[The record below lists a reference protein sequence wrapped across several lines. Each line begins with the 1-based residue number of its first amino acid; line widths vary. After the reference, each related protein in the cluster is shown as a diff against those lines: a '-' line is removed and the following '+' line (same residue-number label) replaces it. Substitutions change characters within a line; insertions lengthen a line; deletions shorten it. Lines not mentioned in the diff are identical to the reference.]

1 MVQSFD
7 MASPDLKTGHARALR
22 RNMTAAERKL
32 WQRLRANRFL
42 GLSFQRQEPVGPYI
56 VDFYCSVARLVI
68 ELDGDAH
75 FYTAA
80 ADRHRQSYLES
91 LGMTVLRFPNFEVL
105 SNTGRVLD
113 MIYAACEGHLGLK
126 VPEDDQSDMS

>member
-1 MVQSFD
+1 MVLSSD
-7 MASPDLKTGHARALR
+7 MANPDLKTGHAKAFR

-32 WQRLRANRFL
+32 WRRIRANRFL

-80 ADRHRQSYLES
+80 ADRQRQAYLES

-105 SNTGRVLD
+105 SNTGHVMD
-113 MIYAACEGHLGLK
+113 MIYAACEGHLGLEG
-126 VPEDDQSDMS
+126 PTDDQSERM